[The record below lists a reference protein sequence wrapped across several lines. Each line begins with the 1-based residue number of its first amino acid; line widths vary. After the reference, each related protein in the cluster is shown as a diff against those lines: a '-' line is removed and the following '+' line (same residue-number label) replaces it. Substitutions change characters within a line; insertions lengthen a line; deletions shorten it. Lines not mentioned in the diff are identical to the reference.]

1 MSSSRSYFAL
11 RRSPSKLSEGD
22 CKPVM
27 WSKYFKNQQE
37 VIVDDDKF
45 NIYSCGESGPVLLLI
60 HGGGYSALTWSL
72 FVEEIK
78 NKIECRIL
86 AVDLRGHG
94 NTTTTDEENLSL
106 DKLTEDVAN
115 IIDVS
120 FGNNIPSII
129 LVGHSLGGAI
139 AVALA
144 KIVPNVI
151 GLCVIDV
158 VEGTAMEALSS
169 MHNVLRS
176 RPKTFRSVEHA
187 IIWSFKCGQ
196 TRNLD
201 AARVSV
207 PGQIKNLL
215 TGKLAAEECDDCVQ
229 DIKDDFSY
237 TINCIREDCE
247 TTTQEIEDNNRY
259 TWRID
264 LSKTESY
271 WNGWFKDLS
280 KSFLDVQVPKVLLL
294 ANIHRL
300 DTTLTVAQMQGKFQ
314 LQVLPRSGHAIHEDQ
329 PIRVAEIISGFLLK
343 QKLATAKKVALFN
356 LKIMFLKIP
365 LSVVTLN
372 LSS

>member
-1 MSSSRSYFAL
+1 MLFDILITNNIKRQLNILSKKKIKSMSGSRTSFAL
-11 RRSPSKLSEGD
+11 KRSPSKLSEGD
-22 CKPVM
+22 CTPVM
-27 WSKYFKNQQE
+27 WTKYFKSQQA
-37 VIVDDDKF
+37 VIVDGDKF
-45 NIYSCGESGPVLLLI
+45 NTYWCGENGPLLLLI

-72 FVEEIK
+72 FVEEIH
-78 NKIECRIL
+78 NKIECQIL

-94 NTTTTDEENLSL
+94 NTQTSDEENLSL

-115 IIDVS
+115 VIDII

-129 LVGHSLGGAI
+129 LVGHSLGGSI

-144 KIVPNVI
+144 KIIPNVI

-169 MHNVLRS
+169 MHNILRS
-176 RPKTFRSVEHA
+176 RPKNFRSVEHA
-187 IIWSFKCGQ
+187 IIWSVKCGQ

-215 TGKLAAEECDDCVQ
+215 TGKLAADECDDYVQ
-229 DIKDDFSY
+229 DVKDDFSFS
-237 TINCIREDCE
+237 INCIQEDCE
-247 TTTQEIEDNNRY
+247 TTTQEFEDNRY

-280 KSFLDVQVPKVLLL
+280 NSFLDVQVPKVLLL

-329 PIRVAEIISGFLLK
+329 PIRVAEIVSGFLLK
-343 QKLATAKKVALFN
+343 QQLATVKK
-356 LKIMFLKIP
+356 
-365 LSVVTLN
+365 
-372 LSS
+372 